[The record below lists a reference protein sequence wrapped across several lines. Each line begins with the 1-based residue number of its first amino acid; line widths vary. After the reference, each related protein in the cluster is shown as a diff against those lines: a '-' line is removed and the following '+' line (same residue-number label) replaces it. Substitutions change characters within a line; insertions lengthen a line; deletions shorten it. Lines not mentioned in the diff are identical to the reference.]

1 MPVTPAVGVTGA
13 SGFIGSALVRAFARD
28 GRPVVAFVRDPARVA
43 PVRGV
48 VVRRY
53 SLNGGPPD
61 LDGVG
66 TLVHCAFAPRVSARE
81 DAIAT
86 NVEGTLA
93 LFRAARARAIR
104 FVFMSSINAVGSI
117 DSAYARQKR
126 AIEERLGDDAL
137 VLRPGLV
144 AGDGGLF
151 AIVVAATHRAIVP
164 LIDGGRQAVQL
175 VGIDDLYGAL
185 RLALEADLSGAHN
198 IVAAPPLTLRTIVTT
213 LLSAQHRRAL
223 LLDVPYAAAFAAAS
237 IAERFGVALPVTTES
252 LRGLRGARVQ
262 EASTAISALGW
273 HPQPSAA
280 VLAPFASKGAP

>member
-1 MPVTPAVGVTGA
+1 M
-13 SGFIGSALVRAFARD
+13 RAFARD

-43 PVRGV
+43 PAPGV

-53 SLNGGPPD
+53 SLGAEAPD

-93 LFRAARARAIR
+93 IFRAARERAIR
-104 FVFMSSINAVGSI
+104 FVFMSSINAVADV

-126 AIEERLGDDAL
+126 AIEERLGADAL

-151 AIVVAATHRAIVP
+151 AIVVAATRRAIVP

-175 VGIDDLYGAL
+175 VGIDDLYDAL
-185 RLALEADLSGAHN
+185 RLALEADLSGPHN
-198 IVAAPPLTLRTIVTT
+198 LVAAPPLTLRTIVAT
-213 LLSAQHRRAL
+213 LLQAQHRRAL

-237 IAERFGVALPVTTES
+237 IAERCGVALPVTTES
-252 LRGLRGARVQ
+252 LRGLRGARTQ
-262 EASTAISALGW
+262 EASAAIRELGW
-273 HPQPSAA
+273 YPQPAAA

>member
-1 MPVTPAVGVTGA
+1 
-13 SGFIGSALVRAFARD
+13 VRAFARD

-43 PVRGV
+43 PARGV
-48 VVRRY
+48 VARRY
-53 SLNGGPPD
+53 SLNGDAPD

-86 NVEGTLA
+86 NVDGTLA
-93 LFRAARARAIR
+93 IFRAARARSIR
-104 FVFMSSINAVGSI
+104 FVFMSSISAVASI

-126 AIEERLGDDAL
+126 AIEERLGADAL

-151 AIVVAATHRAIVP
+151 ATVVAATRRAIVP
-164 LIDGGRQAVQL
+164 LIDAGGQAVQL

-185 RLALEADLSGAHN
+185 CLALEADLRGPYN

-213 LLSAQHRRAL
+213 LLQAQHRRAL
-223 LLDVPYAAAFAAAS
+223 LLNVPYAVAFAAAS
-237 IAERFGVALPVTTES
+237 IAERCGVALPVTTDS
-252 LRGLRGARVQ
+252 LRGLRGACVH
-262 EASTAISALGW
+262 EASAAIRELGW
-273 HPQPSAA
+273 HPQPASA
-280 VLAPFASKGAP
+280 VLASFASKGAP

>member
-1 MPVTPAVGVTGA
+1 M
-13 SGFIGSALVRAFARD
+13 RAFAQD
-28 GRPVVAFVRDPARVA
+28 GRPVVAFVRDPAGLA
-43 PVRGV
+43 PPPGV

-53 SLNGGPPD
+53 SLNAGAPD
-61 LDGVG
+61 LDGVE

-81 DAIAT
+81 DAITT
-86 NVEGTLA
+86 NVEGTLEI
-93 LFRAARARAIR
+93 FRAARARAIR
-104 FVFMSSINAVGSI
+104 FVFMSSINAVGNI

-126 AIEERLGDDAL
+126 AIEERLGAGAL

-151 AIVVAATHRAIVP
+151 AIVVAATRRPIVP

-175 VGIDDLYGAL
+175 VGIDDLYAAL

-198 IVAAPPLTLRTIVTT
+198 VVAAPPLTLRTIVAT
-213 LLSAQHRRAL
+213 LLQAQRRRAL

-237 IAERFGVALPVTTES
+237 IAERCGIALPVTTES

-262 EASTAISALGW
+262 EASAALRELGW
-273 HPQPSAA
+273 QPQPPSA
-280 VLAPFASKGAP
+280 VLASFASKGAP